1 MHQSSVQFLLNLT
14 KNKNLNMLTILK
26 EKDLHN
32 IVGVTLDVYSSR
44 DLIKLHFHLQTL
56 QNLISNSDKV
66 ALMLCQN
73 NLVASLNQILFYL
86 NENSTN

>member
-44 DLIKLHFHLQTL
+44 DLIKLHFHL
-56 QNLISNSDKV
+56 
-66 ALMLCQN
+66 
-73 NLVASLNQILFYL
+73 
-86 NENSTN
+86 